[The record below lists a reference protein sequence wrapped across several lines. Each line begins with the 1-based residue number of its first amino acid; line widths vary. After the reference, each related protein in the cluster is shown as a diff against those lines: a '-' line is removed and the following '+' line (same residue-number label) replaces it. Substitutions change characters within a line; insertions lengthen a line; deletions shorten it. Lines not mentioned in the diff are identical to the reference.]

1 MILPNSR
8 AYSALQKRLKDVA
21 SLHKNLPVQEEESF
35 VVETIRFE
43 ELRICFIDI
52 NLPQNRKFRTSL
64 QFGEKNV
71 KNEEIGKNEMMI
83 KE

>member
-43 ELRICFIDI
+43 ELRMCFIDI

-64 QFGEKNV
+64 QFREKNV
-71 KNEEIGKNEMMI
+71 KNEEIGRNHMLI

>member
-21 SLHKNLPVQEEESF
+21 SLHKNLPVQEESF
-35 VVETIRFE
+35 EVETIRFE
-43 ELRICFIDI
+43 ELRMCFIDI

-64 QFGEKNV
+64 QFGEKSV
-71 KNEEIGKNEMMI
+71 KKEEIGRNDMLI